1 MADNY
6 NGQKDSTIVTTKDGS
21 KLRKYRTPDGAI
33 KYDKVKDD
41 NDLFMQKLVESEKE
55 VNPEKSDEEIDFDKN
70 LYEMNI
76 DGQLDYFSGNKFI
89 MNLEKNGLTKRYP
102 GDSVPDLYT
111 MWQDAKKDGMSMQDF
126 FKLLKESIK

>member
-41 NDLFMQKLVESEKE
+41 NDLFMQKLVETDKE
-55 VNPEKSDEEIDFDKN
+55 DNPEKSDEEINFDKN

-126 FKLLKESIK
+126 FRLLRESL

>member
-41 NDLFMQKLVESEKE
+41 NDLFLQKLFEPEKE
-55 VNPEKSDEEIDFDKN
+55 VNPEKSDEEINFDKN

-76 DGQLDYFSGNKFI
+76 DGQLDYFTGNKFI
-89 MNLEKNGLTKRYP
+89 MKLEKNGLTKRYP
-102 GDSVPDLYT
+102 GDSVPDLHT

-126 FKLLKESIK
+126 FRLLRESL

>member
-55 VNPEKSDEEIDFDKN
+55 IHPEKSDEEINFDKN

-126 FKLLKESIK
+126 FKLLKDSIK

>member
-21 KLRKYRTPDGAI
+21 KFRKYRTPDGAI

-126 FKLLKESIK
+126 FKLLKDSIK

>member
-6 NGQKDSTIVTTKDGS
+6 NGQKDSTIVTTKDGT

-126 FKLLKESIK
+126 FKLLNDSIK

>member
-41 NDLFMQKLVESEKE
+41 DDLFMQKLVESEKE
-55 VNPEKSDEEIDFDKN
+55 VNPEKSDEEVDFDKN

>member
-41 NDLFMQKLVESEKE
+41 DDLFMQKLVESEKE

>member
-21 KLRKYRTPDGAI
+21 KFRKYRTPDGAI

-126 FKLLKESIK
+126 FKLLNDSIK

>member
-126 FKLLKESIK
+126 FKLLKDSIK

>member
-55 VNPEKSDEEIDFDKN
+55 IHPEKSDEEIDFDKN

-126 FKLLKESIK
+126 FKLLKDSIK

>member
-55 VNPEKSDEEIDFDKN
+55 VNPEKSDEEINFDKN

-126 FKLLKESIK
+126 FKLLNESIK

>member
-55 VNPEKSDEEIDFDKN
+55 IHPEKTDEEIDFDKN

>member
-6 NGQKDSTIVTTKDGS
+6 NGQKDSTIVTTKDGT

>member
-21 KLRKYRTPDGAI
+21 KFRKYRTPDGAI

-76 DGQLDYFSGNKFI
+76 DGQLDYFTGNKFI
-89 MNLEKNGLTKRYP
+89 MKLEKNGLTKRYP
-102 GDSVPDLYT
+102 GDSVPDIHT

-126 FKLLKESIK
+126 FRLLRESL

>member
-55 VNPEKSDEEIDFDKN
+55 IHPEKSDEEIDFDKN

-126 FKLLKESIK
+126 FRLLRESL

>member
-76 DGQLDYFSGNKFI
+76 
-89 MNLEKNGLTKRYP
+89 GL
-102 GDSVPDLYT
+102 LF
-111 MWQDAKKDGMSMQDF
+111 W
-126 FKLLKESIK
+126 